1 MDECIFT
8 WIHCQFI
15 LPSISPI
22 AIFGSRSLV
31 FGLRSH
37 LCCQACLATAI
48 AAAGA
53 EVPAANCRGS
63 QNQCLMFPLWVNVR
77 LMHLFGTN
85 SQGFWS
91 LVQKNGTRS
100 VPQTVPERK
109 GVPETTSFGTHE
121 KLGKNCVFWVWKTE
135 KCLALLVFSETALKQ
150 QKIIASLALT
160 CAWAA
165 LFFLCLDKH

>member
-63 QNQCLMFPLWVNVR
+63 QNQRLMFPLWVNVR

-109 GVPETTSFGTHE
+109 GVPETTHSGTHSGD
-121 KLGKNCVFWVWKTE
+121 KYVVFAIPPVAANFFYRRVWTFIVHELSSKWVK
-135 KCLALLVFSETALKQ
+135 KGF
-150 QKIIASLALT
+150 
-160 CAWAA
+160 CAG
-165 LFFLCLDKH
+165 

>member
-1 MDECIFT
+1 MNASLHGYIASQGPTEP
-8 WIHCQFI
+8 QGFI
-15 LPSISPI
+15 LPGISPI

-63 QNQCLMFPLWVNVR
+63 QNQRLMFPLWVDVR

-85 SQGFWS
+85 KVFGLWFKKMEQKVFRKQFLKERAYRILEQT
-91 LVQKNGTRS
+91 LVI
-100 VPQTVPERK
+100 
-109 GVPETTSFGTHE
+109 
-121 KLGKNCVFWVWKTE
+121 KNCFCNTTCCSK
-135 KCLALLVFSETALKQ
+135 LFLPP
-150 QKIIASLALT
+150 SLDL
-160 CAWAA
+160 
-165 LFFLCLDKH
+165 HSP

>member
-1 MDECIFT
+1 MNASLHGYIASQGPTEP
-8 WIHCQFI
+8 QGFI
-15 LPSISPI
+15 LPGISPI

-63 QNQCLMFPLWVNVR
+63 QNQRLMFPLWVNVR

-91 LVQKNGTRS
+91 LVQKNGTKS

-121 KLGKNCVFWVWKTE
+121 KLGKNCVFWFGK
-135 KCLALLVFSETALKQ
+135 LKNV
-150 QKIIASLALT
+150 
-160 CAWAA
+160 
-165 LFFLCLDKH
+165 

>member
-1 MDECIFT
+1 MNASLHGYIASQGPTEP
-8 WIHCQFI
+8 QGFI

-63 QNQCLMFPLWVNVR
+63 QNQRLMFPLWVNAR

-91 LVQKNGTRS
+91 LVHSYGTKS

-121 KLGKNCVFWVWKTE
+121 KLWKNCVFWFGK
-135 KCLALLVFSETALKQ
+135 LK
-150 QKIIASLALT
+150 KV
-160 CAWAA
+160 
-165 LFFLCLDKH
+165 

>member
-22 AIFGSRSLV
+22 AIFGSRSSV

-63 QNQCLMFPLWVNVR
+63 QNQRLMFPLWVNVR
-77 LMHLFGTN
+77 LMHLLVLTHKVFGLWFKKMEQEVFRKQFLKERAYRKPPILERT
-85 SQGFWS
+85 
-91 LVQKNGTRS
+91 LVINTLFLQYHLLQ
-100 VPQTVPERK
+100 QT
-109 GVPETTSFGTHE
+109 
-121 KLGKNCVFWVWKTE
+121 
-135 KCLALLVFSETALKQ
+135 FSTAE
-150 QKIIASLALT
+150 SGPS
-160 CAWAA
+160 
-165 LFFLCLDKH
+165 